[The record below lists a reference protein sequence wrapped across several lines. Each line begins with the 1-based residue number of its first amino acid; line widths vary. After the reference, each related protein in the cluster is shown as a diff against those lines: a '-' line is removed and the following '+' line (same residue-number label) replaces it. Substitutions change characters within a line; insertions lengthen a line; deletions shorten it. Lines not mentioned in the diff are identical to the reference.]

1 MDAHDLNIDPTAWWW
16 ILLAGIAFIVGGLA
30 VALNRIQERRPPEWK
45 DATMAPG
52 PEGVGKSWVK
62 AVITVKDGP
71 KFLEGRLF
79 EARKVMDPNG
89 PFPKCRPVF
98 GSSLCYNCGRLID
111 PDDASACSAS
121 EPSDR
126 WSIEWPM
133 PSKNTDKVSPQE
145 CVDLSPGNIDLLTR
159 SQVGDGWRIA
169 DHSEEPHPD
178 AQVWEPYY
186 KSWARRMFNASKP
199 YERTCTYRVPIKGKD

>member
-30 VALNRIQERRPPEWK
+30 VALNRIQERRPPGWK

-52 PEGVGKSWVK
+52 PEGAGKSQSMSTTEK
-62 AVITVKDGP
+62 RKGPELGMEDMLLALDPSSGNADG
-71 KFLEGRLF
+71 
-79 EARKVMDPNG
+79 
-89 PFPKCRPVF
+89 
-98 GSSLCYNCGRLID
+98 
-111 PDDASACSAS
+111 
-121 EPSDR
+121 
-126 WSIEWPM
+126 
-133 PSKNTDKVSPQE
+133 
-145 CVDLSPGNIDLLTR
+145 LTR
-159 SQVGDGWRIA
+159 MQVGIGWRLA